1 LFDTFLLLFEQYP
14 ALFLVTLFV
23 LGAVVGS
30 FLNVVIYRLPIMMQ
44 REWRQDCLEFLEQ
57 PAEAGQDIFN
67 LSVPRSRCGN
77 CGHQITA
84 LENIPLISYLAL
96 GGKCSSCKTRI
107 SIQYPLV
114 ELFTAIVSVI
124 VGWKFGV
131 SLQTAAALFMTWCL
145 IAASGIDIGH
155 KLLPDSITLPL
166 LWLGI
171 LLSLFNVFVDL
182 EASVIGAMAGYMSLW
197 SVFILFKIVTGKEG
211 MGHGDFKLLAMIG
224 AWLGWK
230 LAGRHPDFIGSRRD
244 RRDQYDRAKDNRTRH
259 ADSFRSLSCRG
270 RLDDPA
276 LGRDADA
283 FLFFYVR
290 FVVATACHVFSRT
303 HRGDRLG

>member
-1 LFDTFLLLFEQYP
+1 MFDLFLSLFEQQP
-14 ALFLVTLFV
+14 ALYLATLFV

-57 PAEAGQDIFN
+57 PAEADQDRFN
-67 LSVPRSRCGN
+67 LSTPRSRCGN

-84 LENIPLISYLAL
+84 LENVPLISYLVL
-96 GGKCSSCKTRI
+96 GGKCSSCKI
-107 SIQYPLV
+107 SISMQYPLV
-114 ELFTAIVSVI
+114 ELFTAVVSVI

-182 EASVIGAMAGYMSLW
+182 ETSVTGAMAGYMSLW
-197 SVFILFKIVTGKEG
+197 SVFILFKVITGKEG
-211 MGHGDFKLLAMIG
+211 MGHGDFKLLATIG

-230 LAGRHPDFIGSRRD
+230 PLLVVILTSSVVGAVVGISMILLKLTERGTQIPFGPYLAAAGWMTLLWGEELLR
-244 RRDQYDRAKDNRTRH
+244 
-259 ADSFRSLSCRG
+259 
-270 RLDDPA
+270 
-276 LGRDADA
+276 
-283 FLFFYVR
+283 FY
-290 FVVATACHVFSRT
+290 FSMF
-303 HRGDRLG
+303 GL

>member
-1 LFDTFLLLFEQYP
+1 MFDIFLLLFEQHP
-14 ALFLVTLFV
+14 AVYLVTLFV

-57 PAEAGQDIFN
+57 PAETRQERFN
-67 LSVPRSRCGN
+67 LNTPRSRCGN

-84 LENIPLISYLAL
+84 LENVPLISYLVL
-96 GGKCSSCKTRI
+96 DGKCSSCKTHI
-107 SIQYPLV
+107 SMQYPLV
-114 ELFTAIVSVI
+114 ELFTAIVSVV

-131 SLQTAAALFMTWCL
+131 SPQAAAALFMTWCL

-155 KLLPDSITLPL
+155 KLLPDNITLPL

-182 EASVIGAMAGYMSLW
+182 ETSVTGAMAGYMSLW
-197 SVFILFKIVTGKEG
+197 SVFILFKMITGKEG
-211 MGHGDFKLLAMIG
+211 MGHGDFKLLATIG

-230 LAGRHPDFIGSRRD
+230 PLLVVILTSSLAGAVVGISMILLKV
-244 RRDQYDRAKDNRTRH
+244 AE
-259 ADSFRSLSCRG
+259 RG
-270 RLDDPA
+270 TQIPFGPYLA
-276 LGRDADA
+276 AAGWITLLWGEE
-283 FLFFYVR
+283 LMGFY
-290 FVVATACHVFSRT
+290 FSMF
-303 HRGDRLG
+303 GL

>member
-96 GGKCSSCKTRI
+96 GGKCSSCNGKCSSCKTRI

-182 EASVIGAMAGYMSLW
+182 ETSVIGAMAGYMSLW

-230 LAGRHPDFIGSRRD
+230 PLLVVILTSSVVGAIVGISMIVLKITERGTQIPFGPYLAAAGWMTLLWGETLMR
-244 RRDQYDRAKDNRTRH
+244 
-259 ADSFRSLSCRG
+259 
-270 RLDDPA
+270 
-276 LGRDADA
+276 
-283 FLFFYVR
+283 FY
-290 FVVATACHVFSRT
+290 FSMF
-303 HRGDRLG
+303 GL

>member
-1 LFDTFLLLFEQYP
+1 MFDTFLLLFEQYP

-230 LAGRHPDFIGSRRD
+230 PLLVVILTSSVVGAIVGISMIVLKITERGTQIPFGPYLAAAGWMTLLWGETLMR
-244 RRDQYDRAKDNRTRH
+244 
-259 ADSFRSLSCRG
+259 
-270 RLDDPA
+270 
-276 LGRDADA
+276 
-283 FLFFYVR
+283 FY
-290 FVVATACHVFSRT
+290 FSMF
-303 HRGDRLG
+303 GL

>member
-1 LFDTFLLLFEQYP
+1 MFDTFPLLFEQYP

-230 LAGRHPDFIGSRRD
+230 PLLVVILTSSVVGAIVGISMIVLKITERGTQIPFGPYLAAAGWMTLLWGETLMR
-244 RRDQYDRAKDNRTRH
+244 
-259 ADSFRSLSCRG
+259 
-270 RLDDPA
+270 
-276 LGRDADA
+276 
-283 FLFFYVR
+283 FY
-290 FVVATACHVFSRT
+290 FSMF
-303 HRGDRLG
+303 GL